1 MDGCDEIKYQDIAEQ
16 EKEAR
21 SLAFNAST
29 LIKKERNSLKKNG
42 EQDLVGLTEQRSSDV
57 GATRDI
63 TS

>member
-29 LIKKERNSLKKNG
+29 LRNKKRNSLKKNG
-42 EQDLVGLTEQRSSDV
+42 EQDLVG
-57 GATRDI
+57 I
-63 TS
+63 T